1 MKKNNVYIF
10 NLENKYYLIPNIIVL
25 TTLLFLLLA
34 SIQTA
39 RALTRNGIAYMPIPK
54 TNQVQVY
61 DFKTHTVLKTINN
74 VGTRPIVIKA
84 LPDRSKVY
92 VDNFGPFSN
101 DFTVIDTATDSVI
114 KKIKTSGTPWAAMEM
129 SSDGR
134 YFYIPTTNNVVQVV
148 DTRIDEIV
156 ATWNI
161 NGTPSSILLNQNDT
175 ELYVFYVNNT
185 VEAYSTAT
193 GQVIKPS
200 ISIQG
205 LVAGWATSNPQ
216 GTKIYTINTLSDDVS
231 VIDVNSW
238 SVTKVIKLGF
248 GHFPISATVKPGTS
262 DLYVVNTGTYR
273 PLASISVI
281 DMNSDTIVGEVD
293 VAESAVHISFR
304 GRGNKAYLSTIG
316 PQSANWTGTRFIFHS
331 LFYFINTGYGS
342 AIEFDTSGRLPIRTN
357 RQTLFNSAPIAG
369 AYFFKN
375 DPVW

>member
-1 MKKNNVYIF
+1 MKNNNK
-10 NLENKYYLIPNIIVL
+10 NLINLGNENDYLPNLIVL
-25 TTLLFLLLA
+25 MILLSLLLPSIKTA
-34 SIQTA
+34 S
-39 RALTRNGIAYMPIPK
+39 ALDRNGVAYMPIPK
-54 TNQVQVY
+54 TNQVQIY
-61 DFKTHTVLKTINN
+61 DFKTHTVLKTIND

-101 DFTVIDTATDSVI
+101 DFTVIDTATDNVI

-156 ATWNI
+156 ATWNL
-161 NGTPSSILLNQNDT
+161 NGTPSSILLNPNDD

-185 VEAYSTAT
+185 VEAYNTAT
-193 GQVIKPS
+193 GTVIKPS

-205 LVAGWATSNPQ
+205 LVAGWTTSNPQ

-231 VIDVNSW
+231 VIDVNAW
-238 SVTKVIKLGF
+238 SVTKVVKLGF
-248 GHFPISATVKPGTS
+248 GRFPISATVKPGTS
-262 DLYVVNTGTYR
+262 DLYVINTGTYR
-273 PLASISVI
+273 PLASMTVI

-316 PQSANWTGTRFIFHS
+316 PQSANWRGTRFIFHS

-342 AIEFDTSGRLPIRTN
+342 AIEFDTSGRLPVRTN

-369 AYFFKN
+369 AYFHKY